1 MADLRFD
8 PVFGCW
14 VAIARRRRER
24 PMEFTSRQEVQQQ
37 ILCPFCRGNEEET
50 PSQVVAFGDDGEV
63 LNGSASADGWLT
75 RIVPNKYPSLAE
87 SVQVASGGPYAS
99 FDTDGTQEIVVPS
112 PRHVSS
118 FAELTQGEAII
129 AMKACQHRNRQ
140 LASNPSVKHV
150 MIFMNC
156 GLDAGASLGHIHLQI
171 MASPFTSPYV
181 DRRVKLHQQYS
192 AQHGVPLVRS
202 LLDWEVDQQIRV
214 VEETEHFF
222 LICPYA
228 SRHAFQIWI
237 VPRQDSHFPELPAGP
252 LAELGRL
259 LRKYVDCL
267 ETVLD
272 QPSYNI
278 LIHQP
283 PTSETGNIG
292 WYVELFPRLTRSA
305 GYELGTDVWVN
316 PVPPETA
323 AKRMRSASEGSGH
336 TGSHPA

>member
-24 PMEFTSRQEVQQQ
+24 PMEFTSSQEVQQQ
-37 ILCPFCRGNEEET
+37 ILCPFCRGNEDET

-63 LNGSASADGWLT
+63 LSGSGGRETWLT

-87 SVQVASGGPYAS
+87 SPQVAAGGPYAS

-118 FAELTQGEAII
+118 FSELTCDEAII

-140 LASNPSVKHV
+140 LASNPAIKHV

-156 GLDAGASLGHIHLQI
+156 GLDAGASLGHVHLQI
-171 MASPFTSPYV
+171 MASPFASPYV
-181 DRRVKLHQQYS
+181 HRRVKLHEQYNS
-192 AQHGVPLVRS
+192 QHGRPLLRS
-202 LLDWEVDQQIRV
+202 LLEWEADRQVRV
-214 VEETEHFF
+214 VEQTDHFTV
-222 LICPYA
+222 ICPYA
-228 SRHAFQIWI
+228 SRHAFQTWI
-237 VPRQDSHFPELPAGP
+237 LPRHGTRFPELSAAP
-252 LAELGRL
+252 LAELGLL
-259 LRKYVDCL
+259 LRQYVGCL

-272 QPSYNI
+272 KPSYNI
-278 LIHQP
+278 LFHQA
-283 PTSETGNIG
+283 PTAEQQEVG
-292 WYVELFPRLTRSA
+292 WYVELFPRLTRAA

-316 PVPPETA
+316 PVAPETA
-323 AKRMRSASEGSGH
+323 AKRMRSNRQAAGH
-336 TGSHPA
+336 TGSQGT

>member
-8 PVFGCW
+8 PVFGSW

-24 PMEFTSRQEVQQQ
+24 PMEFISTQEIQQQ
-37 ILCPFCRGNEEET
+37 NICPFCGGNEDET
-50 PSQVVAFGDDGEV
+50 PSEVVAFGAGGEV
-63 LNGSASADGWLT
+63 LTEPGASGQWVV

-87 SVQVASGGPYAS
+87 PVQAPSGGPYAS

-112 PRHVSS
+112 PRHITSYS
-118 FAELTQGEAII
+118 ELTHDEAVV

-140 LASNPSVKHV
+140 LAADPVVKHV

-181 DRRVKLHQQYS
+181 NRRAKLHQQYS
-192 AQHGVPLVRS
+192 AQHGVPLLRS
-202 LLDWEVDQQIRV
+202 LLDWEVDCQLRV

-222 LICPYA
+222 VICPYA
-228 SRHAFQIWI
+228 SRHAFQIWL
-237 VPRQDSHFPELPAGP
+237 VPRDSGPLFLDLKAEP
-252 LAELGRL
+252 LAELGLL

-272 QPSYNI
+272 KPSYNI
-278 LIHQP
+278 LFHQP
-283 PTSETGNIG
+283 PTSETGSAG
-292 WYVELFPRLTRSA
+292 WYVEIFPRLTRSA

-316 PVPPETA
+316 PVAPETA
-323 AKRMRSASEGSGH
+323 AKRIRSASK
-336 TGSHPA
+336 AQA